1 MRLKEE
7 VSMRGHLP
15 QRHPSPMHHQAA
27 TVVSAVAIA
36 LFAQAC
42 EQPSVGIFFPAE
54 SPEVTTVEQPRVAL
68 DGNGFAVVSYEEQNS
83 RNSDESTVRVARYRF
98 ADGNFLDAVGFA
110 ASKGKRHV
118 LAADES
124 GMATEILRAPG
135 PFSNE
140 PLRSCQS
147 QPGQSWSCTDIYS
160 PADPPGSVAMDGAG
174 RVLALDITGTNGGD
188 LGEFHLTPGTPWTV
202 RQILSTTGSNI
213 LSHIADHNALAYWSG
228 GTGFAVWEYSQSGVS
243 SVRSRRYLRASD
255 TWEPEVVL
263 STGGDPGSDS
273 VPQIAM
279 HRRGP
284 NSRAI
289 AVWISIL
296 SAPRNVQI
304 NQYSPGVGWQ
314 GSQTLPG
321 SEDPS
326 ALKGHSVAMAGN
338 GDVMIAWVVNETVLA
353 SRLVNGAFEP
363 IRTIGSATFAK
374 TRIAMDGVGN
384 AIVIWSSETD
394 LRANR
399 YIVGQGWQGSQS
411 IGTPASSGNFDVD
424 MDESGRFLVA
434 WAGDAGP
441 AFPPGSTRLRTYVG
455 GGFSLALTPAVLPLQ
470 RNGDSQLANVAVTR
484 FAYTGTV
491 DLQIFDCPSKVICV
505 LNRSQI
511 PGTENTA
518 ELRFITNVNDP
529 APAGNYVVR
538 VMGTGGGVTTEAFVE
553 VQIQ

>member
-1 MRLKEE
+1 MRLKED
-7 VSMRGHLP
+7 VPMRGHLP

-42 EQPSVGIFFPAE
+42 DPGKGPPAVFPFPGV
-54 SPEVTTVEQPRVAL
+54 SPEVTAVVQPRVAL
-68 DGNGFAVVSYEEQNS
+68 DGNGFAVVSYEELNS

-98 ADGNFLDAVGFA
+98 ADRNFLDAVGFA

-124 GMATEILRAPG
+124 GTATEILRAPG

-160 PADPPGSVAMDGAG
+160 PANTGADPPGSVAMDGAG
-174 RVLALDITGTNGGD
+174 RVLALDQGGE
-188 LGEFHLTPGTPWTV
+188 LGAFHLTPGTPWTV
-202 RQILSTTGSNI
+202 RGILSTTASD
-213 LSHIADHNALAYWSG
+213 IADHNALAYWSG
-228 GTGFAVWEYSQSGVS
+228 GTGFAVWEDFQPNVH

-538 VMGTGGGVTTEAFVE
+538 VTGTGGGVTTDAFVE